1 LIPERDLVN
10 THGPHDITGSGDF
23 FDHSSSHRETEV
35 TDVIPDDSWIT
46 HGTTTTWPASGSSDQ
61 LGLRL
66 EVHDVTAPEG
76 DRFDYPVVHLPQ
88 VAVAL
93 VVRDGEAGEEVL
105 MLRTYRYPVN
115 RYGWELP
122 GGGIDDG
129 EEPRVAAAREAAEE
143 TGWRPRGPG
152 RPLIDFEP
160 LPGGVSA
167 RVHVHLWR
175 DAESSG
181 EPLDPHEPGRARWV
195 PMADVVGLAGA
206 GDLLGS
212 GTLVGILYYVAQ
224 HTGTPE

>member
-10 THGPHDITGSGDF
+10 TQAPHTVTDPGD
-23 FDHSSSHRETEV
+23 DRDQPLRPETEANGLN
-35 TDVIPDDSWIT
+35 PADSWAT
-46 HGTTTTWPASGSSDQ
+46 HEATTVWSASGPADDA
-61 LGLRL
+61 GVRV

-76 DRFDYPVVHLPQ
+76 DRFDYPIVHLPR
-88 VAVAL
+88 VAIAL

-122 GGGIDDG
+122 GGGVDDG

-160 LPGGVSA
+160 LPGGVSTTI
-167 RVHVHLWR
+167 HVHLWR
-175 DAESSG
+175 DAEASG
-181 EPLDPHEPGRARWV
+181 EPLDRHEPGRTRWV
-195 PMADVVGLAGA
+195 PVSDVVRLAGA
-206 GDLLGS
+206 GELLGA
-212 GTLVGILYYVAQ
+212 GTLVGLLQYVAE
-224 HTGTPE
+224 GTETAK